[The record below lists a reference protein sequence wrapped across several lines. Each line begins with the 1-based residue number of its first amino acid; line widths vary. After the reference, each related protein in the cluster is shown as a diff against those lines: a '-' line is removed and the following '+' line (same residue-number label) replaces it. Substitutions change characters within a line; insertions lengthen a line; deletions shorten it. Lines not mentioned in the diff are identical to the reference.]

1 MKFIIEK
8 GELSTITTLVHRAA
22 SNKAT
27 IPALS
32 GILIEANKEK
42 GLTMTATDMEIGIKA
57 STSQVDIIEEGT
69 VLVNAQY
76 FSDFIKLLPD
86 STVTISLNRETSKL
100 DINYG
105 RSTGHINIYDNQE
118 YPGLPVKEMEE
129 KIALPQKILREALK
143 KTAFAAAHNHFR
155 QVFTGV
161 LFDILEGGVVKIV
174 ASDTHRLTQ
183 YTYML
188 EEKNLEPIS
197 FIIPIR
203 TVNEVLRVIED
214 SEDPI
219 SICMSENHVVF
230 QKPGFLLISRLIEG
244 QYPNY
249 NQVIPGSFKTEVN
262 IDAYKFTTALERARI
277 MPTDDKIKIPQVQI
291 YLNDNEAVFKT
302 YSEIMGEIIEVIDGV
317 EIKGESPFKI
327 VFNTSYLLDIAKI
340 YAGEGET
347 VNLKFSGS
355 LSPALIT
362 NPEKDNYLY
371 VIVPL
376 RTSN

>member
-1 MKFIIEK
+1 MKFVIEK
-8 GELSTITTLVHRAA
+8 GELSTLTTLVHRAA
-22 SNKAT
+22 SSKAT

-32 GILIEANKEK
+32 GILMEASREK
-42 GLTMTATDMEIGIKA
+42 GLTMTATDMEIGIKT
-57 STSQVDIIEEGT
+57 STQQVDIIEEGT

-86 STVTISLNRETSKL
+86 STVTVSLNRETSKL

-105 RSTGHINIYDNQE
+105 RSTGHINIYDSQE
-118 YPGLPVKEMEE
+118 YPGLPIKKAEE
-129 KIALPQKILREALK
+129 KIKLPQKTLREILR
-143 KTAFAAAHNHFR
+143 KTSFAAAHNHFR

-161 LFDILEGGVVKIV
+161 LFDILENNLLKVV

-188 EEKNLEPIS
+188 EEKGLEPFS

-203 TVNEVLRVIED
+203 TVNEILRVIDD
-214 SEDPI
+214 SEDPV
-219 SICMSENHVVF
+219 SICIDENHVIF
-230 QKPGFLLISRLIEG
+230 QKQGLLLVSRLIEG

-249 NQVIPGSFKTEVN
+249 NQVIPHTFKTEVN
-262 IDAYKFTTALERARI
+262 IDAYKLTTALERAKI
-277 MPTDDKIKIPQVQI
+277 MPTDDKIKIQQVQI
-291 YLNDNEAVFKT
+291 YLDNNEAVFKT
-302 YSEIMGEIIEVIDGV
+302 YSEIMGEIIEVIEGV
-317 EIKGESPFKI
+317 EISGESPFKI
-327 VFNTSYLLDIAKI
+327 AFNTNYLLDIAKI

-347 VNLKFSGS
+347 VNIKFSGS

-376 RTSN
+376 RVNN